1 MKAVLSLRHRF
12 RRCKY
17 NKFLK
22 LIVRW
27 SISILVAYYFLS
39 NKYLSRFQTS
49 VIRSARERN
58 ISNLS
63 QNVHI
68 VDLNQIIKSE
78 FQCIK
83 TKKLLHNISTNVCLY
98 EKKDDKYVSGS
109 FRDSASIYEEAQV
122 TRILQL
128 LIRHPHLDFIDIGAN
143 IGTYTMYV
151 AALGRFVLAIDCFAP
166 NIIRLRRA
174 IQLTNVF
181 DQVVLVQNAVF
192 TQSGQSLEL
201 SFEKGNIG
209 GQSIIPRSTNRLNES
224 DLTNRL
230 STNNPYIVKTITFDE
245 VLPILIARG
254 VRGALMK
261 IDIEGSESFV
271 VENGSRIF
279 DTLDIPF
286 VQMEWRMVRL
296 NDNHAE
302 TILSFFDKHNYYPVS
317 AVCSQLSSTEYKV
330 WPSEIYWLKRNVTD
344 FC

>member
-1 MKAVLSLRHRF
+1 MFHYKILGRIIL
-12 RRCKY
+12 
-17 NKFLK
+17 
-22 LIVRW
+22 LI
-27 SISILVAYYFLS
+27 IAIFIGYYLIGDEHIFELNTIILNRS
-39 NKYLSRFQTS
+39 D
-49 VIRSARERN
+49 IRQNRNHLVENTFN
-58 ISNLS
+58 ISP
-63 QNVHI
+63 NVHVI
-68 VDLNQIIKSE
+68 DLHASTSIK

-83 TKKLLHNISTNVCLY
+83 TKTLLQNISTNICLHQT
-98 EKKDDKYVSGS
+98 KKDAYVSGA
-109 FRDSASIYEEAQV
+109 FQDSVSIWEEAQV

-181 DQVVLVQNAVF
+181 NQVVLVENAVF
-192 TQSGQSLEL
+192 TQSGQSLRL
-201 SFEKGNIG
+201 SVDTKNIG
-209 GQSIIPRSTNRLNES
+209 GQGLYLSHNRSHKSHANN
-224 DLTNRL
+224 NL
-230 STNNPYIVKTITFDE
+230 SVNNPYIVKTIIFDE

-286 VQMEWRMVRL
+286 VQMEWNIIREY
-296 NDNHAE
+296 DNHAE
-302 TILSFFDKHNYYPVS
+302 TILNFFNKRHYNPTT
-317 AVCSQLSSTEYKV
+317 STCERLNPEEYTL
-330 WPSEIYWLKRNVTD
+330 WPKEIYWLKGNTST